1 MENKI
6 RNELQK
12 LYKDGDRVTNKEL
25 KKQIQLIYDRLGYKA
40 KAKGTDIKL
49 YGYSTHKVKIRIGD
63 KRLDWVELTIIWIM
77 KKQLIPRGEKQEVKP
92 MDVISQNCRLWYFE
106 ILKNMRNI

>member
-1 MENKI
+1 MEKRI
-6 RNELQK
+6 KEELNQ
-12 LYKDGDRVTNKEL
+12 LYHTGDRVTNKEL

-63 KRLDWVELTIIWIM
+63 KRYEGVELAMI
-77 KKQLIPRGEKQEVKP
+77 
-92 MDVISQNCRLWYFE
+92 
-106 ILKNMRNI
+106 

>member
-12 LYKDGDRVTNKEL
+12 LYKTGDRVTNKEL
-25 KKQIQLIYDRLGYKA
+25 KEKIQLIYDRLGYQA

-49 YGYSTHKVKIRIGD
+49 YGYSTRKIKIRVED
-63 KRLDWVELTIIWIM
+63 KRLEGVELTM
-77 KKQLIPRGEKQEVKP
+77 
-92 MDVISQNCRLWYFE
+92 N
-106 ILKNMRNI
+106 

>member
-12 LYKDGDRVTNKEL
+12 LYHTGDRVTNKEL

-49 YGYSTHKVKIRIGD
+49 YGYSTHKVKIRIGE
-63 KRLDWVELTIIWIM
+63 KRLVRRSRTNNNLNYEAETYT
-77 KKQLIPRGEKQEVKP
+77 KR
-92 MDVISQNCRLWYFE
+92 
-106 ILKNMRNI
+106 

>member
-6 RNELQK
+6 RNELYL
-12 LYKDGDRVTNKEL
+12 LYKTGDRVTNKDL
-25 KKQIQLIYDRLGYKA
+25 KRTIQLIYDRLGFKC

-63 KRLDWVELTIIWIM
+63 KRFDGVELTII
-77 KKQLIPRGEKQEVKP
+77 
-92 MDVISQNCRLWYFE
+92 
-106 ILKNMRNI
+106 

>member
-49 YGYSTHKVKIRIGD
+49 LILSYTATVHIKLRFVLEIRD
-63 KRLDWVELTIIWIM
+63 
-77 KKQLIPRGEKQEVKP
+77 
-92 MDVISQNCRLWYFE
+92 
-106 ILKNMRNI
+106 

>member
-25 KKQIQLIYDRLGYKA
+25 KKQIQLIYDRLGY
-40 KAKGTDIKL
+40 DIKL

-63 KRLDWVELTIIWIM
+63 KRLDGVELTII
-77 KKQLIPRGEKQEVKP
+77 
-92 MDVISQNCRLWYFE
+92 
-106 ILKNMRNI
+106 

>member
-12 LYKDGDRVTNKEL
+12 LYHTGDRVTNKEL

-49 YGYSTHKVKIRIGD
+49 YGKTPNSASAILFRASFSKFTA
-63 KRLDWVELTIIWIM
+63 TILIVVPSSLHCIERGQNYPQNSASRNA
-77 KKQLIPRGEKQEVKP
+77 KKTTF
-92 MDVISQNCRLWYFE
+92 N
-106 ILKNMRNI
+106 

>member
-12 LYKDGDRVTNKEL
+12 LYKTGDRVTNKDL
-25 KKQIQLIYDRLGYKA
+25 KRSIQEIYDRLGYKA

-49 YGYSTHKVKIRIGD
+49 YGYSTKKVKIPIDG
-63 KRLDWVELTIIWIM
+63 KRYEGVELTMI
-77 KKQLIPRGEKQEVKP
+77 
-92 MDVISQNCRLWYFE
+92 
-106 ILKNMRNI
+106 

>member
-12 LYKDGDRVTNKEL
+12 LYKDG
-25 KKQIQLIYDRLGYKA
+25 KA

-49 YGYSTHKVKIRIGD
+49 YGYNTHKVKIRIGD
-63 KRLDWVELTIIWIM
+63 KRYDGVELTII
-77 KKQLIPRGEKQEVKP
+77 
-92 MDVISQNCRLWYFE
+92 
-106 ILKNMRNI
+106 

>member
-25 KKQIQLIYDRLGYKA
+25 KEQIQLIYDRFGYKA

-63 KRLDWVELTIIWIM
+63 KRLDGVELT
-77 KKQLIPRGEKQEVKP
+77 KTEL
-92 MDVISQNCRLWYFE
+92 
-106 ILKNMRNI
+106 